1 MKNQFYLISKIEGEK
16 FVKYKGDA
24 VRLTSRT
31 LPYSVD
37 EVVLGIKGQ
46 IGKERKITTFRDSK
60 GNIIE
65 RIFDYFDKPLKN
77 RIYREQE
84 HVIGE
89 EEIVKAKTVREYS
102 ISKPVLKIYKECQ
115 KQFAEF
121 GIEDSL
127 WNKEKI
133 DTFYLAEN
141 INTGEKVL
149 SQVSIKDIE
158 HPRKELHSFIEYPH
172 TIDGK
177 LANNNKKSLS
187 FRVNTYKQEVVPGSE
202 IADNVKTPKKD
213 SFLAYRALDI
223 DDAQEPFAKRFIKE
237 RKLEKLK
244 LLINKNYIPEEDE
257 KGLIALYLDY
267 NGSINY
273 NKFYKFKSKSKL
285 AGTTRHEVE
294 HAWQYYLRARYT
306 GGDSLRTQEIAKKF
320 GRIKTK
326 QMQTEAEKY
335 THSINNYVPFTQD
348 FELYKK
354 NLIEIHANKQ
364 GNNAEKQYDREG
376 KEIRK
381 AFPHIPPEM
390 L

>member
-1 MKNQFYLISKIEGEK
+1 MKNQFYLISKIEGKK
-16 FVKYKGDA
+16 FVKHKGDA
-24 VRLTSRT
+24 VRITSNIS
-31 LPYSVD
+31 PYRVD
-37 EVVLGIKGQ
+37 EVVLGVKGQ

-77 RIYREQE
+77 RVYKEQE
-84 HVIGE
+84 YVIGE

-102 ISKPVLKIYKECQ
+102 ISKPVLNIYKEYQ
-115 KQFAEF
+115 KQFAEL

-127 WNKEKI
+127 WNKNKI
-133 DTFYLAEN
+133 DTFYLSEN

-149 SQVSIKDIE
+149 SQVSIKDLE
-158 HPRKELHSFIEYPH
+158 HPRKELHSYTEYPH
-172 TIDGK
+172 IIDGK
-177 LANNNKKSLS
+177 LANNYKKNLS
-187 FRVNTYKQEVVPGSE
+187 FRVNTYKQEVVTNSKTE
-202 IADNVKTPKKD
+202 NNVKIPKKD

-223 DDAQEPFAKRFIKE
+223 DDAKEPFARRFIKE
-237 RKLEKLK
+237 RKLKKIK

-257 KGLIALYLDY
+257 KGLIAIYLDS

-285 AGTTRHEVE
+285 AGTTRHEIE

-306 GGDSLRTQEIAKKF
+306 GGNTPRTQEIAKKF
-320 GRIKTK
+320 GKIKTK
-326 QMQTEAEKY
+326 QQQKEAAEY
-335 THSINNYVPFTQD
+335 TNSINNYVPFTQD

-354 NLIEIHANKQ
+354 NLIEILANKQ
-364 GNNAEKQYDREG
+364 EKQVRKQYNKEG
-376 KEIRK
+376 QEICK